1 MIADGVPEIALRD
14 ETFGQILTKPWNRPM
29 LYPIELWVPKSP
41 ETSSGVGDQFCLVFA
56 PIARG
61 EKRNRPKLGRLA
73 GRLAGRLNERLAG
86 PLDGRLTG
94 HLASGIA
101 SGEGG
106 VGRQPPQFG
115 KLGIVHLRTISP
127 VFLSDNRNLRKTRQV
142 RTRRT
147 GYAKLP
153 LALPVRNLRL
163 IFLQPPSAIN

>member
-29 LYPIELWVPKSP
+29 LYPIELWVRKSP
-41 ETSSGVGDQFCLVFA
+41 ETASGVGDQFCLVFA

-61 EKRNRPKLGRLA
+61 EKCNSPELGRLA
-73 GRLAGRLNERLAG
+73 RRLAGRMN
-86 PLDGRLTG
+86 GRLSGQMTG
-94 HLASGIA
+94 HLASKMA
-101 SGEGG
+101 SGEGS
-106 VGRQPPQFG
+106 VGRLPTQFG

-127 VFLSDNRNLRKTRQV
+127 VFFSDNRNLRKTLQV

-147 GYAKLP
+147 GYAKIP
-153 LALPVRNLRL
+153 SALPVRNLRQ